1 MHLAHFMVWVLG
13 MGSSGLVGDY
23 TIYKDANA
31 LFLSEDVK
39 LRLNQDVD
47 KILKECMVEVEA
59 LLRKEK
65 DLFERFSHELLQKNE
80 LDYDEIEAIFNEFG
94 KANPRK
100 FGSYTPGNEPP
111 KV

>member
-1 MHLAHFMVWVLG
+1 MI
-13 MGSSGLVGDY
+13 GDY
-23 TIYKDANA
+23 TIYKEGNA
-31 LFLSEDVK
+31 LLLSEDVK
-39 LRLNQDVD
+39 MRLNQDVD
-47 KILKECMVEVEA
+47 KILKECMAEVEM

-65 DLFERFSHELLQKNE
+65 DIFERFAHELLQKNE

-100 FGSYTPGNEPP
+100 FGNYTPGNEPP

>member
-1 MHLAHFMVWVLG
+1 MNLAHFMVWVLG
-13 MGSSGLVGDY
+13 MGPSGMIGDY
-23 TIYKDANA
+23 TIYKEGNA
-31 LFLSEDVK
+31 LLLSEDVK

-47 KILKECMVEVEA
+47 KILKVCLTEVEA
-59 LLRKEK
+59 LLRSEK

-100 FGSYTPGNEPP
+100 FSGYTPGNEPS